1 MECDNSIDAPA
12 DSIKWAKNLFL
23 TKAIEPRNSVVQKI
37 MAVLR
42 MDIEPNKLVF
52 GERSAT
58 ASQERQMLFTAGEIG
73 IDLRIKESNGVL
85 EIRGQ
90 ILAEGYEGAQIGIS
104 NKDMSFESSVNDLG
118 EFRFGEIPN
127 GVYDLSISTAET
139 EIAVEGIGI

>member
-1 MECDNSIDAPA
+1 MNPNKHIENIVHLMECDNSIDAPA

-73 IDLRIKESNGVL
+73 IDLASKETNGVL
-85 EIRGQ
+85 EIRGK
-90 ILAEGYEGAQIGIS
+90 IIAEC
-104 NKDMSFESSVNDLG
+104 
-118 EFRFGEIPN
+118 
-127 GVYDLSISTAET
+127 
-139 EIAVEGIGI
+139 